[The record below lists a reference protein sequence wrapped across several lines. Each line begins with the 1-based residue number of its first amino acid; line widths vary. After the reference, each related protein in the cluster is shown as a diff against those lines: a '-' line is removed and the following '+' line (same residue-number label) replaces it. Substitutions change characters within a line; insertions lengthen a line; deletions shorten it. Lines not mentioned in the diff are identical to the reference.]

1 MEELIRTNIVWKALA
16 EAARILPDRR
26 GYIYQGREISFKEMD
41 VLSDQVAAGFLKMGL
56 AKGDRIGIIG
66 LNQPEWLYTYF
77 AAAKIGAVIVGL
89 NVRYRESEL
98 DYMLNQSQAK
108 ALVTI
113 PRLGDMDYVAFFEGF
128 KEKIPTV
135 EHYIFIG
142 PDGFAGSTSFE
153 DLLKS
158 PVDEETLKGAKAGVN
173 PDDLMIIIY
182 TSGTTGK
189 PKGAAITHK
198 SQMASA
204 VAQAE
209 HTRGTE
215 EDLILLPLPFNH
227 VGGITCGILTVLAG
241 KGTCVLIPAFVPDV
255 VIEAAIK
262 YRPTVFA
269 GVPTVHVLC
278 MMSEKFKDWDSRDR
292 IRIVISGGSNAEPE
306 LLKKLMAAYPKAVMM
321 NLYGLSESSGA
332 AIMST
337 WDSDF
342 ETTVQ
347 SIGKPIGNFQ
357 DKVIDSQGNELP
369 SGKTG
374 ELLLKGDCVA
384 AGYFRMPEETAA
396 AFDSAGWLHTGDMA
410 RIDHRGYI
418 TLVGRKKEMYIQG
431 GFNVYPVEV
440 ENLLVQHPKVMFAAG
455 IGVPD
460 PVLGEVGRY
469 YIVPKPGVAEITE
482 EEIKTFCRD
491 NMADY
496 KVPKQVVF
504 RKELPLTPLGKVMKS
519 TLKETFEKTGQ

>member
-1 MEELIRTNIVWKALA
+1 MGKLIRTNIVWKALE
-16 EAARILPDRR
+16 EAARVLPDRR
-26 GYIYQGREISFKEMD
+26 GYVYLGREISFKEMD
-41 VLSDQVAAGFLKMGL
+41 ALSDRVASGFLRMGIT
-56 AKGDRIGIIG
+56 KGDRIGIIG

-77 AAAKIGAVIVGL
+77 AAAKIGAVVVGL

-98 DYMLNQSQAK
+98 DYMLNQSETK
-108 ALVTI
+108 AVVSITNLA
-113 PRLGDMDYVAFFEGF
+113 DMDYVSFFAGF
-128 KEKIPTV
+128 KKKIPTV
-135 EHYIFIG
+135 EHFVFIG
-142 PDGFAGSTSFE
+142 QGGFPGSTSF
-153 DLLKS
+153 DALLNI
-158 PVDEETLKGAKAGVN
+158 PADEEILRKAKATVK

-209 HTRGTE
+209 HTQGPE

-227 VGGITCGILTVLAG
+227 VGGITCGILTMLVG
-241 KGTCVLIPAFVPDV
+241 KGTCVLIPAFNPDV
-255 VIEAAIK
+255 VIEQAIK
-262 YRPTVFA
+262 YQPTVFA
-269 GVPTVHVLC
+269 GVPTIHVLC

-292 IRIVISGGSNAEPE
+292 VRVLVSGGSNAEPE
-306 LLKKLMAAYPKAVMM
+306 LLRKLMAAFPKAAMM

-342 ETTVQ
+342 ETTVR
-347 SIGKPIGNFQ
+347 SIGKPIGGFQ
-357 DKVIDSQGNELP
+357 ARVVDLSGNDLP
-369 SGKTG
+369 SGEIG
-374 ELLLKGDCVA
+374 ELLIKGDCVA
-384 AGYFRMPEETAA
+384 AGYFHMPEETAS
-396 AFDSAGWLHTGDMA
+396 AFDQNGWLHTGDMA
-410 RIDHRGYI
+410 HIDQRGYI

-440 ENLLVQHPKVMFAAG
+440 ENLLVQHPKVLFAAG

-469 YIVPKPGVAEITE
+469 YIVPKPGLEITE
-482 EEIKTFCRD
+482 EEVKAYCRQ

-519 TLKETFEKTGQ
+519 ALREAYEKTGQ